1 MLRYIIGISLIT
13 AGMILIRALSNG
25 KILKKHQYALWL
37 IIPVFMILLPLVKT
51 VIPAVIE
58 KTTVSESKIAI
69 PSYVMVDGEMIS
81 PHDIGDQYM
90 YHELL
95 NDIELVADR
104 EQLRAMKAAGETV
117 PVKTA
122 PDPLFILDCTYC
134 SVTALLLIALAAYNL
149 GFITYCRRRREYVG
163 RDPVSGLKIYRIR
176 HNGAPFLLFNK
187 IYVDKDSGKIS
198 EYTICHEAS
207 HFKHGDH
214 IWVLVRYIV
223 LILNWYNPFIWAAFI
238 LSGRDCELACD
249 EEVLRTRGIG
259 SSAGYVN
266 ALLDTLKKN
275 SEKQIGFTIS
285 TGMTCG
291 YKMMKK
297 RIVNIKKP
305 ARNSRKALALTL
317 AAVLAFS
324 GCSMIIPDPSESSI
338 EDAANIS
345 ETTTEETAPAV
356 SDTTDAGIVPSASD
370 TAEAAT
376 EEVPE
381 DMEEIVNTF
390 PASYKNKIGKCTFD
404 IDKLD
409 CPEELVFHKTSV
421 KIKAS
426 KSRQFAEETVKGLP
440 CSDREDPEEIYCVDK
455 KINKWYYCFSIVD
468 SDICFIKYDIPYL
481 EAVVLDF
488 ENENFNLDQYTKP
501 KTFAFGSAEE
511 VYDKT
516 AELFGKYG
524 IDIKTGMTVETYYL
538 DHETIAKEHQVD
550 EHIPEG
556 KTIKRRNWTADDDA
570 YLYVVK
576 QSVQGV
582 PISPTNSILWPGSFH
597 PLSDAR
603 YVLIVNKD
611 GLHDS
616 DSWNNYCE
624 FKFSPV
630 TEKLLTFDELSQSI
644 SDYLA
649 YKSSSAKYTVTKA
662 KLFAT
667 HDYLEDK
674 NESKPIELYWAVWV
688 KENKNGK
695 VTEYE
700 LRFDAKTGEIAP
712 RLAD

>member
-1 MLRYIIGISLIT
+1 MLRYIIGITLIT
-13 AGMILIRALSNG
+13 AGLILIRALSNG

-37 IIPVFMILLPLVKT
+37 IIPAFMILFPLVRF
-51 VIPAVIE
+51 VIPAAIE
-58 KTTVSESKIAI
+58 KASAEADSRRAI
-69 PSYVMVDGEMIS
+69 PSYVMVDGEYIK
-81 PHDIGDQYM
+81 PQEIGDQYM

-95 NDIELVADR
+95 NDIELIKDR
-104 EQLRAMKAAGETV
+104 EQLRAIKAAEAAG
-117 PVKTA
+117 KTA
-122 PDPLFILDCTYC
+122 PSPLFILACAYC
-134 SVTALLLIALAAYNL
+134 FVTASLLIALAAYNT
-149 GFITYCRRRREYVG
+149 GFIAYCRRRREYVG
-163 RDPVSGLKIYRIR
+163 RDPASGLKIYRIR

-187 IYVDKDSGKIS
+187 IYLDRDSGKIS
-198 EYTICHEAS
+198 DYTICHEAS
-207 HFKHGDH
+207 HHKHGDH

-223 LILNWYNPFIWAAFI
+223 LILNWYNPVIWAAFI

-259 SSAGYVN
+259 ASAGYVN

-275 SEKQIGFTIS
+275 TGKNIGFALS
-285 TGMTCG
+285 TGMGGG

-297 RIVNIKKP
+297 RISNIKKP

-317 AAVLAFS
+317 AAVFAFS
-324 GCSMIIPDPSESSI
+324 GCSMILPDPSESSI
-338 EDAANIS
+338 EETANAS
-345 ETTTEETAPAV
+345 ETINAETAPSVSYNNDAENAPSV
-356 SDTTDAGIVPSASD
+356 SDTT
-370 TAEAAT
+370 EATT
-376 EEVPE
+376 EEIPE
-381 DMEEIVNTF
+381 DLEEIVNTF

-404 IDKLD
+404 IEKLD
-409 CPEELVFHKTSV
+409 CPEELVFHKTTV
-421 KIKAS
+421 KNKAS

-440 CSDREDPEEIYCVDK
+440 CADREDPEEIYCVDEK
-455 KINKWYYCFSIVD
+455 TNKWYYCFSIVD
-468 SDICFIKYDIPYL
+468 RDICFLKYDIPYL
-481 EAVVLDF
+481 DSVYLDF
-488 ENENFNLDQYTKP
+488 ESENYNLDKYTKP

-511 VYDKT
+511 VYDK
-516 AELFGKYG
+516 AADMFGKYG

-538 DHETIAKEHQVD
+538 DHETLDKETLFD
-550 EHIPEG
+550 EG
-556 KTIKRRNWTADDDA
+556 KPIKRRNWTADDDA

-582 PISPTNSILWPGSFH
+582 PISPTNSFLWPGSFH
-597 PLSDAR
+597 ALSDVR

-611 GLHDS
+611 GIHDS
-616 DSWNNYCE
+616 ESWNNYCE
-624 FKFSPV
+624 FKLSPA

-667 HDYLEDK
+667 HDYISNQND
-674 NESKPIELYWAVWV
+674 SKPIELYWGVWE
-688 KENKNGK
+688 KENNNGK

>member
-1 MLRYIIGISLIT
+1 M
-13 AGMILIRALSNG
+13 
-25 KILKKHQYALWL
+25 
-37 IIPVFMILLPLVKT
+37 
-51 VIPAVIE
+51 
-58 KTTVSESKIAI
+58 
-69 PSYVMVDGEMIS
+69 
-81 PHDIGDQYM
+81 
-90 YHELL
+90 
-95 NDIELVADR
+95 
-104 EQLRAMKAAGETV
+104 
-117 PVKTA
+117 
-122 PDPLFILDCTYC
+122 
-134 SVTALLLIALAAYNL
+134 
-149 GFITYCRRRREYVG
+149 
-163 RDPVSGLKIYRIR
+163 
-176 HNGAPFLLFNK
+176 FNK

-198 EYTICHEAS
+198 DYTICHEAS
-207 HFKHGDH
+207 HYKHGDH
-214 IWVLVRYIV
+214 IWVMVRYIV
-223 LILNWYNPFIWAAFI
+223 LILNWYNPVIWAAFI

-259 SSAGYVN
+259 ASAGYVN

-275 SEKQIGFTIS
+275 SGKNIGFALS
-285 TGMTCG
+285 TGMGGG

-297 RIVNIKKP
+297 RISNIKKP

-317 AAVLAFS
+317 AAVFAFS
-324 GCSMIIPDPSESSI
+324 GCSLILPDPSESSI
-338 EDAANIS
+338 EETANTS
-345 ETTTEETAPAV
+345 ETTNKETVTSV
-356 SDTTDAGIVPSASD
+356 SDTTDAETVPSTSD
-370 TAEAAT
+370 TT
-376 EEVPE
+376 EETTEEIPE
-381 DMEEIVNTF
+381 DLEEIVNKF
-390 PASYKNKIGKCTFD
+390 PTSYKNTIGKCTFD

-409 CPEELVFHKTSV
+409 CPEELVFHKTTV
-421 KIKAS
+421 KNKAS

-440 CSDREDPEEIYCVDK
+440 CVDREDTQEIYCVDE

-468 SDICFIKYDIPYL
+468 SDICFLKYDIPYL
-481 EAVVLDF
+481 DSVYLDF
-488 ENENFNLDQYTKP
+488 ESDNYNLDKYTKP

-516 AELFGKYG
+516 ADMFGKYG

-538 DHETIAKEHQVD
+538 DHETLDKESLFD
-550 EHIPEG
+550 EG

-582 PISPTNSILWPGSFH
+582 PISPTNHFLWPGSFH
-597 PLSDAR
+597 ALSDAR

-616 DSWNNYCE
+616 ESWNNYCE
-624 FKFSPV
+624 FKLSPV

-667 HDYLEDK
+667 HDYISNQND
-674 NESKPIELYWAVWV
+674 SKPIELYWAVWV
-688 KENKNGK
+688 KENNNGK

-712 RLAD
+712 RLADG

>member
-1 MLRYIIGISLIT
+1 MLRYIIGITLIT
-13 AGMILIRALSNG
+13 AGLILIRALSNG

-37 IIPVFMILLPLVKT
+37 IIPAFMILFPLVKF
-51 VIPAVIE
+51 VIPAAIE
-58 KTTVSESKIAI
+58 KASAEADPRRAI
-69 PSYVMVDGEMIS
+69 PSYVMVDGEYIK
-81 PHDIGDQYM
+81 PQEIGDQYM

-95 NDIELVADR
+95 NDIELIKDR
-104 EQLRAMKAAGETV
+104 EQLRAIKAAEAAG
-117 PVKTA
+117 KTA
-122 PDPLFILDCTYC
+122 PDPLFILACVYYF
-134 SVTALLLIALAAYNL
+134 VTASLLIALAAYNT
-149 GFITYCRRRREYVG
+149 GFIAYCRRRREYVG
-163 RDPVSGLKIYRIR
+163 RDPASGLKIYRIR

-187 IYVDKDSGKIS
+187 IYLDRDSGKIS
-198 EYTICHEAS
+198 NYTICHEAS
-207 HFKHGDH
+207 HHKHGDH

-223 LILNWYNPFIWAAFI
+223 LILNWYNPVIWAAFI

-275 SEKQIGFTIS
+275 TRKNIGFALS
-285 TGMTCG
+285 TGMGGG

-297 RIVNIKKP
+297 RISNIKKP

-317 AAVLAFS
+317 AAVFAFS
-324 GCSMIIPDPSESSI
+324 GCSLILPDPSESSI
-338 EDAANIS
+338 EETANAS
-345 ETTTEETAPAV
+345 ETINAETAPSVSYNTDAENAPSV
-356 SDTTDAGIVPSASD
+356 SDTT
-370 TAEAAT
+370 EATT
-376 EEVPE
+376 EEIPE
-381 DMEEIVNTF
+381 DLEEIVNTF

-404 IDKLD
+404 IEKLD
-409 CPEELVFHKTSV
+409 CPEELVFHKTTV
-421 KIKAS
+421 KLHAS

-440 CSDREDPEEIYCVDK
+440 YVDHKETEEIFCVDE

-481 EAVVLDF
+481 DSVYLDF
-488 ENENFNLDQYTKP
+488 ESENYNLDKYTKP

-511 VYDKT
+511 VYDK
-516 AELFGKYG
+516 AADMFGKYG

-538 DHETIAKEHQVD
+538 DHETLDKETLFD
-550 EHIPEG
+550 EG
-556 KTIKRRNWTADDDA
+556 KPIKRRNWTADDDA

-582 PISPTNSILWPGSFH
+582 PISPTNSFLWPGCFH
-597 PLSDAR
+597 ALSDAR

-644 SDYLA
+644 SDYLG

-667 HDYLEDK
+667 HEYISDK
-674 NESKPIELYWAVWV
+674 NDSKPIELYWGVWV
-688 KENKNGK
+688 KENNNGK
-695 VTEYE
+695 TTEYE

>member
-1 MLRYIIGISLIT
+1 MLRYIIGITLIT
-13 AGMILIRALSNG
+13 AGLILIRALSNG

-37 IIPVFMILLPLVKT
+37 IIPVFMILFPLVKF
-51 VIPAVIE
+51 VIPEALE
-58 KTTVSESKIAI
+58 KASAEADSRRAI
-69 PSYVMVDGEMIS
+69 PSYVMVDGEYIK
-81 PHDIGDQYM
+81 PQEIGDQYM

-95 NDIELVADR
+95 NDIELIEDR
-104 EQLRAMKAAGETV
+104 EQMRAIKAAEAAG
-117 PVKTA
+117 KTA
-122 PDPLFILDCTYC
+122 PGPLFILACAYC
-134 SVTALLLIALAAYNL
+134 FVTASLLIALAAYNT
-149 GFITYCRRRREYVG
+149 GFIAYCRRRREYVG
-163 RDPVSGLKIYRIR
+163 RDPASGLKIYRIR

-187 IYVDKDSGKIS
+187 IYLDRDSGKIS
-198 EYTICHEAS
+198 DYTICHEAS
-207 HFKHGDH
+207 HHKHGDH

-223 LILNWYNPFIWAAFI
+223 LILNWYNPVIWAAFI

-275 SEKQIGFTIS
+275 TRKNIGFALS
-285 TGMTCG
+285 TGMGGG

-297 RIVNIKKP
+297 RISNIKKP

-317 AAVLAFS
+317 AAVFAFS
-324 GCSMIIPDPSESSI
+324 GCSMILPDPSESSI
-338 EDAANIS
+338 EETANAS
-345 ETTTEETAPAV
+345 ETTNKETVTSV
-356 SDTTDAGIVPSASD
+356 SDTTDAETVPSTSD
-370 TAEAAT
+370 TT
-376 EEVPE
+376 EETTEEIPE
-381 DMEEIVNTF
+381 DLEEIVNKF
-390 PASYKNKIGKCTFD
+390 PTSYKNKIGKCTFD

-409 CPEELVFHKTSV
+409 CPEELVFHKTTV
-421 KIKAS
+421 KNKAS

-440 CSDREDPEEIYCVDK
+440 YKDLKESEEIYCVDEK
-455 KINKWYYCFSIVD
+455 TNKWYYCFSKVD
-468 SDICFIKYDIPYL
+468 SDICFLKYDIPYL
-481 EAVVLDF
+481 DSVYLDF
-488 ENENFNLDQYTKP
+488 ESENYNLDKYTKP

-511 VYDKT
+511 VYDK
-516 AELFGKYG
+516 AADMFGKYG

-538 DHETIAKEHQVD
+538 DHEILAKEETFD
-550 EHIPEG
+550 EG
-556 KTIKRRNWTADDDA
+556 KPRNPRNWSAADDA
-570 YLYVVK
+570 YLFVVK

-582 PISPTNSILWPGSFH
+582 TLSPTNHFLWPGSFH
-597 PLSDAR
+597 ALSDAR

-624 FKFSPV
+624 FKLSPV

-667 HDYLEDK
+667 HDYISNQND
-674 NESKPIELYWAVWV
+674 SKPIELYWGVWV
-688 KENKNGK
+688 KENNNGK

>member
-1 MLRYIIGISLIT
+1 MLRYIIGITLIT
-13 AGMILIRALSNG
+13 AGLILIRALTNG

-37 IIPVFMILLPLVKT
+37 IIPAFMILFPLVKF
-51 VIPAVIE
+51 VIPEALE
-58 KTTVSESKIAI
+58 KASAEADSRRAI
-69 PSYVMVDGEMIS
+69 PSYVMVDGEYIK
-81 PHDIGDQYM
+81 PQEIGDQYM

-95 NDIELVADR
+95 NDIELIEDR
-104 EQLRAMKAAGETV
+104 EQLRAIKAAEAAG
-117 PVKTA
+117 KTA
-122 PDPLFILDCTYC
+122 PGPLFILACAYC
-134 SVTALLLIALAAYNL
+134 FVTASLLIALAAYNT
-149 GFITYCRRRREYVG
+149 GFIAYCRRRREYVG
-163 RDPVSGLKIYRIR
+163 RDPASGLKIYRIR

-187 IYVDKDSGKIS
+187 IYLDRDSGKIS
-198 EYTICHEAS
+198 DYTICHEAS
-207 HFKHGDH
+207 HHKHGDH

-223 LILNWYNPFIWAAFI
+223 LILNWYNPVIWAAFI

-259 SSAGYVN
+259 ASAGYVN

-275 SEKQIGFTIS
+275 TGKNIGFALS
-285 TGMTCG
+285 TGMGGG

-297 RIVNIKKP
+297 RISNIKKP

-317 AAVLAFS
+317 AAVFAFS
-324 GCSMIIPDPSESSI
+324 GCSMILPDPSESSI
-338 EDAANIS
+338 EETANTS
-345 ETTTEETAPAV
+345 ETTNKETVTSV
-356 SDTTDAGIVPSASD
+356 SDTTDAETAPSTSD
-370 TAEAAT
+370 TT
-376 EEVPE
+376 EETTEEIPE
-381 DMEEIVNTF
+381 DLEEIVNKF
-390 PASYKNKIGKCTFD
+390 PTSYKNKIGKCTFD
-404 IDKLD
+404 IEKLD
-409 CPEELVFHKTSV
+409 CPEELVFHKTTV
-421 KIKAS
+421 KNKAS

-440 CSDREDPEEIYCVDK
+440 YKDLKETEEIYCVDE
-455 KINKWYYCFSIVD
+455 KINKWYYCFSKVD

-481 EAVVLDF
+481 DSVYLDF
-488 ENENFNLDQYTKP
+488 ESENYNLDKYTKP

-511 VYDKT
+511 VYDK
-516 AELFGKYG
+516 AADMFGKYG

-538 DHETIAKEHQVD
+538 DHEILAKEETFD
-550 EHIPEG
+550 EG
-556 KTIKRRNWTADDDA
+556 KPRNPRNWSAADDA
-570 YLYVVK
+570 YLFVVK

-582 PISPTNSILWPGSFH
+582 TLSPTNHFLWPGSFH
-597 PLSDAR
+597 ALSDAR

-624 FKFSPV
+624 FKLSPV
-630 TEKLLTFDELSQSI
+630 TEKLLTFDELSRSI

-667 HDYLEDK
+667 HDYISNQND
-674 NESKPIELYWAVWV
+674 SKPIELYWGVWV
-688 KENKNGK
+688 KENNNGK